1 MEGQQIER
9 GQIIAEMMIDGTKF
23 KISSEQSGTVRRLVY
38 QPGDVIQS
46 MLDPILIMKG
56 DLNDLRER
64 SESCGK
70 NKNNLTETKDG
81 EEKANHEKVNET
93 EEAVVEEM
101 TEEER
106 QKWNEHVQKLRD
118 EEMAARRQQ
127 GLKLV
132 KKSLLIATAID
143 LALFLALFLFVREYW
158 GVKTIPEFKAKMR
171 SVIGSVIGEDK
182 FVGSLDQ
189 PSDPE
194 AFNKLKN
201 IFTSVLSGNAQQQQV
216 SSSDGT
222 QEQQQVESVTIDS
235 DQQSNKAD

>member
-1 MEGQQIER
+1 
-9 GQIIAEMMIDGTKF
+9 MMIDGTKF

-38 QPGDVIQS
+38 QPGDVIPS

-64 SESCGK
+64 SESSSGK
-70 NKNNLTETKDG
+70 NKNNSAETKDG
-81 EEKANHEKVNET
+81 EEKGNDEKASET

-201 IFTSVLSGNAQQQQV
+201 IFTSVLSGNAQQQQQV

-222 QEQQQVESVTIDS
+222 QEQQRVESVTIDS